1 MSLGSLITPLL
12 EQYVKRP
19 KIRAAAVVDIDG
31 LVIASKFK
39 EDLTDDLVIGAVTSQ
54 IQASAERMKKELK
67 LTSRFGNQTMD
78 TEAGKVIMI
87 NVGNSGVLTTIAD
100 LTADTNYLLSVGYIV
115 VEKLVQIIEDEIYDI
130 DTNLPDFSKK
140 EPQKYSYKMCILGD
154 GEVGK
159 TTLLTTFVKG
169 IDRFKE
175 DYKATIG
182 ANIMTKNYQLLDNIT
197 VNLNMWDLAGQFDY
211 FYSCRQM
218 YLTGSQAVVLVYDA
232 TRKETFDNIQKWYDE
247 VVKLVDKDKIE
258 FLLIGNKIDLEDQI
272 EVSYEEAKGL
282 AKKLKIPFIQTSA
295 KIGNNVDKAF
305 GSLAYNLVKKNF

>member
-12 EQYVKRP
+12 EQYVKTP

-39 EDLTDDLVIGAVTSQ
+39 DDLTDDLVIGAVTSQ

-67 LTSRFGNQTMD
+67 LTSRFGNQTND
-78 TEAGKVIMI
+78 TESGKVIMI

-140 EPQKYSYKMCILGD
+140 EPQKYSYKMVILGD

-182 ANIMTKNYQLLDNIT
+182 ANIMTKNYKLLDNIT

-211 FYSCRQM
+211 FFSCRQM

-247 VVKLVDKDKIE
+247 VVKLVEKDKIE

-272 EVSYEEAKGL
+272 QVSYEEAKDL